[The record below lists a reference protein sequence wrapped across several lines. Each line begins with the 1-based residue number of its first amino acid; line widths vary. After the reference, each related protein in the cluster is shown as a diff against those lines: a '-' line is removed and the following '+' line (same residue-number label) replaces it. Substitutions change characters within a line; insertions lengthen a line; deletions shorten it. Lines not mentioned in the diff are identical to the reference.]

1 MPCGE
6 DYFLSEREKNEK
18 VSGKFLYAVTDFSI
32 FKKDEAYWLEYI
44 GNDTYVGRSDN
55 ILNQKVEIAPRHL
68 VRYFSEKPRPAFEK
82 ELADWFYG
90 MRTWGLDVGDVG
102 CEAFC
107 DSQAHE
113 AAKRLLMYAPTLNDD
128 DMSEEPDKGLD
139 VTDFCKPIDPGI
151 AQCVADHWWE
161 MLDSKEP
168 DKSLDDAAYKYS
180 FDSRPCIYGQVDV
193 IDAFKAGAEWQKEQM
208 LKDAMESNVVITSK
222 GILLSDLRIEDFNYE
237 DKVRIII
244 VKED

>member
-6 DYFLSEREKNEK
+6 DYFLSEKEKNEK

-68 VRYFSEKPRPAFEK
+68 VWYFSEKPRSAFEK

-107 DSQAHE
+107 DSQAHK
-113 AAKRLLMYAPTLNDD
+113 AAKHLLMYAPTLNDD
-128 DMSEEPDKGLD
+128 DMTEDYQKKMDIGYMHEKSQFTEEKQCYSEKDRKYNPD
-139 VTDFCKPIDPGI
+139 
-151 AQCVADHWWE
+151 AD
-161 MLDSKEP
+161 
-168 DKSLDDAAYKYS
+168 
-180 FDSRPCIYGQVDV
+180 
-193 IDAFKAGAEWQKEQM
+193 
-208 LKDAMESNVVITSK
+208 
-222 GILLSDLRIEDFNYE
+222 
-237 DKVRIII
+237 
-244 VKED
+244 